1 MKSIKCNEKE
11 SNKLSDGKNK
21 KKQVCIRMDESI
33 VKEMERVRD
42 ETGVPL
48 SQQVELKLKGYKICK
63 ENEE

>member
-1 MKSIKCNEKE
+1 MKKV
-11 SNKLSDGKNK
+11 SNKLTHGKNK

-48 SQQVELKLKGYKICK
+48 SQQVELKLKGYKLCK